1 MITKPESGYKMT
13 KCAVILPTYNEREN
27 IETLIKEIFDV
38 SSKNS
43 LGLSIVVVDDNSP
56 DGTAEIV
63 KKLMHENFKQKLFM
77 IERPG
82 KMGLGTAYIA
92 GFRFALEKGC
102 DYAITMD
109 ADFSHRPNY
118 LPAMLQKMETC
129 DLCVGSRYVVGGGT
143 KNWGITRKII
153 SRSTNLLAHTL
164 LGLKANDC
172 TAGFRCYKKEVLNTI
187 NLNNIYSNGYSFLLE
202 MMYKCQANNFK
213 VGEIPI
219 IFEDR
224 RVGVSK
230 ISRQEIIKAMK
241 TLMRFTWR
249 RISGVKE

>member
-1 MITKPESGYKMT
+1 MKKVII
-13 KCAVILPTYNEREN
+13 ILPTYNEKEN
-27 IETLIKEIFDV
+27 INALITEIFDV
-38 SSKNS
+38 SSRNR
-43 LGLSIVVVDDNSP
+43 LELSIVVVDDNSP

-63 KKLMHENFKQKLFM
+63 KRNMHDKFKQQLFI

-92 GFRFALEKGC
+92 GFRFALEKGY

-109 ADFSHRPNY
+109 ADFSHKPSY

-129 DLCVGSRYVVGGGT
+129 DLCVGSRYVMGGGT
-143 KNWGITRKII
+143 QNWGISRKII
-153 SRSTNLLAHTL
+153 SRSTNLMAHTL

-172 TAGFRCYKKEVLNTI
+172 TAGFRCYKREILNTI
-187 NLNNIYSNGYSFLLE
+187 NLDNIYSNGYSFLLE

-213 VGEIPI
+213 VDEIPI

-224 RVGVSK
+224 RVGISK

-241 TLMRFTWR
+241 TLIRFTWK
-249 RISGVKE
+249 RIRGRKE